1 MRMYSTPLAQ
11 VLAALPPLTEDQR
24 RAWMSDP
31 TLSRL
36 SEAFARV
43 PDQRGRRGRRYP
55 LPFLLTCL
63 VAGLLAGGNSTHA
76 IGQWCREQQAL
87 LARLF
92 PAQRH
97 LTPTGSLYRRL
108 LPRLSVEHLEWALAG
123 WVRATRPAQDTEPA
137 ALDGKTV
144 RGARTADQPAPHLL
158 TVYTHQSQETLVQ
171 VRVADKT
178 NEIPVAQ
185 ALLPLLRVRG
195 RVLTADA
202 LHTQVAFLTGVVT
215 QGGAVVLTV
224 KANQPTLYADLADA
238 FADPD
243 TPCAQAQ
250 TIDRG
255 RGRVERRVLRVS
267 PELGPYLA
275 AHSRWPHVAQVGQLT
290 RIVTTPAG
298 TTVEVVYLL
307 TTLSPQQASPHDLLR
322 LVRAHWHIENGS
334 HYVRDVT
341 FGEDRSRLRTGHAP
355 QIMAALRN
363 LALTLIHRTGSR
375 TIAASRRTFAAHPE
389 RAFDLVLPAA

>member
-1 MRMYSTPLAQ
+1 MYSTPLSQ
-11 VLAALPPLTEDQR
+11 VLASLPPLSDEER
-24 RAWMSDP
+24 RALLYDP
-31 TLSRL
+31 TLTTL
-36 SEAFARV
+36 SAAFARV
-43 PDQRGRRGRRYP
+43 PDPRARRGRRYP

-63 VAGLLAGGNSTHA
+63 VAGLLAGCDSTHA
-76 IGQWCREQQAL
+76 IGQWCGEHRAL
-87 LARLF
+87 LQRLF

-97 LTPTGSLYRRL
+97 WTPTGSLYRRF
-108 LPRLSVEHLEWALAG
+108 LPRLAVETLEWALAG
-123 WVRATRPAQDTEPA
+123 WVRATRPADDTEPA

-158 TVYTHQSQETLVQ
+158 AVATHRTQETLVQ

-185 ALLPLLRVRG
+185 ALLPLLPLAG

-202 LHTQVAFLTGVVT
+202 LHVQVAFVTGVVA
-215 QGGAVVLTV
+215 QGGDVVLTV
-224 KANQPTLYADLADA
+224 KANQPTLQADLAVL
-238 FADPD
+238 FADPRAI
-243 TPCAQAQ
+243 CLQAA
-250 TIDRG
+250 TLDRG

-267 PELGPYLA
+267 SELAPYLA

-290 RIVTTPAG
+290 RTVTTRAG
-298 TTVEVVYLL
+298 TSVEVVYLL
-307 TTLSPQQASPHDLLR
+307 TTLSPVRACPHCLLR
-322 LVRAHWHIENGS
+322 LVRHHWHIENGV

-355 QIMAALRN
+355 QLMAALRN

-375 TIAASRRTFAAHPE
+375 HIAATRRAFAAHPA
-389 RAFDLVLPAA
+389 RAFALLLPAPS